1 MEAVWCLENQR
12 SSLCSTSHFWTWAAP
27 QRRRKE
33 AKSRRLNS
41 HTLTLFF
48 PACFFS
54 KLTYTMCRTYIV
66 YTCTSPL
73 PSPLL
78 SLSSQ
83 SAFVSMVRGAP
94 GQKDHFPL
102 VPKVWEEMKNLCWL
116 WMLNQSHQVCRRLR
130 HHQCHQQHTIS
141 ENPNI
146 NIIWM
151 FFRSWNRPF
160 ITFFLSAQGD
170 YNKPYL
176 RFTWS

>member
-1 MEAVWCLENQR
+1 MKVLWYLGNQW

-54 KLTYTMCRTYIV
+54 KLTCTMCRTYIV

-73 PSPLL
+73 PSPFSPFLHKVLL
-78 SLSSQ
+78 SAWCGELPDKKTPS
-83 SAFVSMVRGAP
+83 
-94 GQKDHFPL
+94 L
-102 VPKVWEEMKNLCWL
+102 VQKVWEEMKNLCWL

-141 ENPNI
+141 ENRNI
-146 NIIWM
+146 NIIWV
-151 FFRSWNRPF
+151 FFRSLNRPF

>member
-1 MEAVWCLENQR
+1 MFYFSFLDL
-12 SSLCSTSHFWTWAAP
+12 SGTTK
-27 QRRRKE
+27 KE
-33 AKSRRLNS
+33 KRGKKQTFELP
-41 HTLTLFF
+41 HTHTFF
-48 PACFFS
+48 PALFFS

-73 PSPLL
+73 PSPFSPFLHKVLL
-78 SLSSQ
+78 SAWCGELPDKKTPS
-83 SAFVSMVRGAP
+83 
-94 GQKDHFPL
+94 L
-102 VPKVWEEMKNLCWL
+102 VQKVWEEMKNLCWL

-141 ENPNI
+141 ENRNI

-151 FFRSWNRPF
+151 FFRSLNRPF

-176 RFTWS
+176 RFTWI